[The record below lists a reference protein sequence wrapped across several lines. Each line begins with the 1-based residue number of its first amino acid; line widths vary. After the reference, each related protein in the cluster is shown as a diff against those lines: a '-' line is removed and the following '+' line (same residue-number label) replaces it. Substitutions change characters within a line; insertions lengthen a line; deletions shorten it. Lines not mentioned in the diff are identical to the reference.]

1 MGTLGDVYANPVMI
15 NALMLGREGTVD
27 PTQDTAY
34 PAPAGL
40 PMIDSADNLDRWEAW
55 VRAYTVLGDLL
66 TGIGFRK
73 TANGYR
79 VVDRTV
85 ANATT
90 IAEVQRPS
98 AATFAKQLPLV
109 LSWADLRYE
118 RANEILAQIDP
129 QYAFWSSILFIRPD
143 RARHTMELINVTLQF
158 CVYVEM
164 RFKHA
169 LGVWRPVELN
179 PQVQPMISTP
189 GHGSFPMG
197 HATQAYA
204 VAHVLA
210 SLVGLEPRYT
220 AAGATS
226 AHCPE
231 LFEQLQRQAARI
243 STHRVIAGVHFPV
256 DTMAGRML
264 GVALGEY
271 LVARSGAAGGFTSRR
286 FRAAA
291 IDAAPATDFNPF
303 EPAQQLE
310 GNALLG
316 GAATPLFA
324 AVPVAGGPAASFR
337 SPLLAALWDKAR
349 AEWKG
354 RFV

>member
-1 MGTLGDVYANPVMI
+1 MLPAIDRAN
-15 NALMLGREGTVD
+15 T
-27 PTQDTAY
+27 
-34 PAPAGL
+34 
-40 PMIDSADNLDRWEAW
+40 LDRWEPW

-66 TGIGFRK
+66 SGIGFQS
-73 TANGYR
+73 AGNGFR
-79 VVDRTV
+79 VVDRVTGGSP
-85 ANATT
+85 T
-90 IAEVQRPS
+90 IAEIGRP
-98 AATFAKQLPLV
+98 AHGTFVRQLPLV

-143 RARHTMELINVTLQF
+143 RARWTMELINITLQF

-169 LGVWRPVELN
+169 LGGWRPVELN

-210 SLVGLEPRYT
+210 HLVGLQPSYPNT
-220 AAGATS
+220 GAK
-226 AHCPE
+226 ANHCPE

-243 STHRVIAGVHFPV
+243 STNRVIAGVHFPV

-271 LVARSGAAGGFTSRR
+271 LVARSGASARFVARR

-291 IDAAPATDFNPF
+291 IDAAPAVDFNPF
-303 EPAQQLE
+303 DPAQQLT
-310 GNALLG
+310 GTTTLP
-316 GAATPLFA
+316 GANIPLYTATPVLA
-324 AVPVAGGPAASFR
+324 NMT
-337 SPLLAALWDKAR
+337 SPLLAHVWDKAR
-349 AEWKG
+349 AEWQG